1 MRRHLLFVTIGLT
14 GCAAQPLTYDQ
25 ARDLARQDTNDTL
38 CMVQIVKPQFAKVA
52 QDELAA
58 RGAECDWQKAQVQA
72 QAYLAQQQIQDN
84 QQAAQAAA
92 FTAIGAALIRSST
105 PPSPTMT
112 SCHRAGNFINCSSF

>member
-1 MRRHLLFVTIGLT
+1 MRRSLLIVTLVLT

-25 ARDLARQDTNDTL
+25 ARDLTKQNTNDTL

-52 QDELAA
+52 QDELQA
-58 RGAECDWQKAQVQA
+58 RGVECDWQKAQVQA
-72 QAYLAQQQIQDN
+72 QAYLAQQQIQAN

-105 PPSPTMT
+105 PPPPTMT
-112 SCHRAGNFINCSSF
+112 SCHRVGNFINCNSF